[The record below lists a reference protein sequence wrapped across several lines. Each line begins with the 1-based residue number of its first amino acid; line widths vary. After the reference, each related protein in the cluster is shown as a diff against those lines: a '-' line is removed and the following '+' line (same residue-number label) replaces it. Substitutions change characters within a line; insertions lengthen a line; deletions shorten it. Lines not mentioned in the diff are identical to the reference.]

1 MQYNSSTRIKKVY
14 KEKIDHI
21 IRSEDQRQ
29 LEQERMYEEENANY
43 ANMQLSRTVSKTE
56 NIDKKSQ
63 QDIMDNRS
71 GLSDLR
77 NSGLMK
83 NNSQNFN
90 NNIEEQKIGDPG

>member
-1 MQYNSSTRIKKVY
+1 
-14 KEKIDHI
+14 
-21 IRSEDQRQ
+21 
-29 LEQERMYEEENANY
+29 MYEEENANY

-77 NSGLMK
+77 NSGFMK